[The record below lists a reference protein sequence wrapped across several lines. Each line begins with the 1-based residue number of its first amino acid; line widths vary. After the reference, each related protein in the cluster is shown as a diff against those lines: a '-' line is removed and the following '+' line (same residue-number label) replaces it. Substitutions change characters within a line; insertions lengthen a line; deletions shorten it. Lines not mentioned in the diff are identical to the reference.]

1 MRSIT
6 IVVLDINRKEIQ
18 KYILSLDN
26 SLVTY
31 WNLPVVINIT
41 VKDPILSG
49 SQKKKPFFK
58 EIIEKIVREI
68 PFFL

>member
-1 MRSIT
+1 MRSIN

-49 SQKKKPFFK
+49 SQKKKT
-58 EIIEKIVREI
+58 
-68 PFFL
+68 FFLGNH

>member
-1 MRSIT
+1 MRSIN

-49 SQKKKPFFK
+49 SQKKKPFF
-58 EIIEKIVREI
+58 
-68 PFFL
+68 